1 MTGAP
6 LRTALVVGT
15 DRNLAARVRSYL
27 EKLNFDVDAIRE
39 HAHAFDALSQRT
51 YDLASIEMTG
61 GRTCDFELLQYMT
74 RNFIM
79 TATIAVAAADNS
91 RLGLSAMEKG
101 ARTIVIDPFSCEEF
115 GQYVRQALESQKHAE
130 EAERLVRRRQQE
142 RQDRQIVGLSA
153 AIRSVLDLVSSLA
166 DSPYTSVLIKGE
178 SGTGKDLVANAIHDA
193 TFGDSSPFNAVK
205 CAAIPAELLESELFG
220 HEKGAFTGAYQAKR
234 GIIELTDGG
243 TLFLD
248 EICELPLGLQP
259 KLLRFLDDRAY
270 RRVGGAS
277 DLKVSLRVIAATNR
291 NVEKMV
297 ESGAFRRDL
306 YFRLGGFPITLPP
319 LRERGADVTEIAYFL
334 VEKISRKYG
343 KKVTGFTE
351 TLKQVFLSYQWPGNV
366 RELKN
371 VIERALIISDREVLD
386 VGDVYFEPIAPAA
399 VKVSPVE
406 EIALPLGRPLSEE
419 VAFYEKELIE
429 RAIRQSKG
437 VKTSAA
443 RLLGISRY
451 SLDRLL
457 KRVDKLTSSDVTA

>member
-193 TFGDSSPFNAVK
+193 TFGDSSPFNAVN

-399 VKVSPVE
+399 VKLSSVE

-429 RAIRQSKG
+429 RAISQSKG

-451 SLDRLL
+451 SFDRLL
-457 KRVDKLTSSDVTA
+457 KRVDKLTSSDATA